1 MKLYDLRTEYRVNPI
16 GIGRIHPRFSWKME
30 SKQADTVQKSCRIQV
45 RTGEKMVWDHREESE
60 TSVLIPYAGTELE
73 PETRYHV
80 TVEVTDNHG
89 NTASETMTFETG
101 IFRPE
106 EFQAKMITHDFPEE
120 ETACPVFY
128 RTFPLKGA
136 VKQARLYSTAWG
148 VYEAYLNG
156 ARIGDE
162 RMAPGWTSY
171 HHRLQ
176 YQIHDVTELLRNGC
190 GNVSQNKNPEQDRLD
205 TQNEVPNQAALEM
218 IVGNGWYKGIFGFM
232 LQSSLYGSRAGVFA
246 ELHLLYEDGSREVIC
261 TDEAWKV
268 RTGEIRYSEIYMG
281 ETIDTDQ
288 PEIREGHVS
297 VAEFDKSILTAQEN
311 EPVRITERI
320 PAKELI
326 VTPKGE
332 KLVDFGQNLTGAA
345 EIRVHGKK
353 GQKIVIRHAEV
364 LDKDGNFYPDT
375 LRQAKSIDTYI
386 CSGEEQTFLPHFTFH
401 GFRYLCVEGLD
412 ELSTDQF
419 TACVMHS
426 DMEKTGT
433 FFCSNPK
440 VNQLQSNISWG
451 QRGNFLDI
459 PTDCPQRDERLGW
472 TGDAQIFSWTAAF
485 HRNTALFFS
494 KWMRDVAAE
503 SSLEKGVPHV
513 VPDILGQYS
522 SSAWSDV
529 AVIVPWVVYQIYGD
543 KGILEESWKCMH
555 EWVDYIRSQ
564 CGENGLWQ
572 SGFQYGDWLALDK
585 EESADRTGATDKYFI
600 ANAYYLYVTDLVK
613 RTAEV
618 LGLGEAAKVYQEL
631 YDNTLEAFRQEY
643 YTNTG
648 RIVSET
654 QTGAVLSLYFDLA
667 REKDRERILQ
677 TLRTNIENHKNHL
690 ATGFVGTPYLCHALS
705 ENGAHDLAAAL
716 FMKED
721 YPSWLYAVNKG
732 ATTIWERW
740 NSILPDGSFDVSG
753 MNSLNHYAYG
763 SIGDWMYRKV
773 AGVSQ
778 LEPGYKRFRVQ
789 PMFVKGIEE
798 AGIEF
803 ESVYGKIVSQWSCR
817 DGKIRVHVEVPAN
830 TSAEIWLPEKDGAIK
845 AGSGIHEYEYET
857 ETSLAF
863 ERFSMDS
870 TLGEILAEPLAVE
883 MFNQMAPGML
893 ENPMLAMAHQM
904 TMAELCAQA
913 AEAKPL
919 YGAVIGALNQQ
930 EIADANAKS
939 KKMQ

>member
-1 MKLYDLRTEYRVNPI
+1 
-16 GIGRIHPRFSWKME
+16 
-30 SKQADTVQKSCRIQV
+30 
-45 RTGEKMVWDHREESE
+45 
-60 TSVLIPYAGTELE
+60 
-73 PETRYHV
+73 
-80 TVEVTDNHG
+80 
-89 NTASETMTFETG
+89 
-101 IFRPE
+101 
-106 EFQAKMITHDFPEE
+106 
-120 ETACPVFY
+120 
-128 RTFPLKGA
+128 
-136 VKQARLYSTAWG
+136 
-148 VYEAYLNG
+148 
-156 ARIGDE
+156 
-162 RMAPGWTSY
+162 
-171 HHRLQ
+171 
-176 YQIHDVTELLRNGC
+176 
-190 GNVSQNKNPEQDRLD
+190 
-205 TQNEVPNQAALEM
+205 
-218 IVGNGWYKGIFGFM
+218 
-232 LQSSLYGSRAGVFA
+232 
-246 ELHLLYEDGSREVIC
+246 VIC
-261 TDEAWKV
+261 TDETWKV
-268 RTGEIRYSEIYMG
+268 RTGEILYSEIYMG

-288 PEIREGHVS
+288 PGIREGHVS
-297 VAEFDKSILTAQEN
+297 AAEFDKSILTAQEN
-311 EPVRITERI
+311 EPVRVTERI
-320 PAKELI
+320 AAKELI

-345 EIRVHGKK
+345 EIRVHGRK

-375 LRQAKSIDTYI
+375 LRQAKSTDTYI
-386 CSGEEQTFLPHFTFH
+386 CNGEEQTFLPHFTFH

-412 ELSTDQF
+412 ELSLDQF

-426 DMEKTGT
+426 DMEKTGV

-485 HRNTALFFS
+485 HRNTALFFG

-522 SSAWSDV
+522 SSAWSDA

-543 KGILEESWKCMH
+543 QGILEESWKCMH
-555 EWVDYIRSQ
+555 EWVDYIRNQ

-572 SGFQYGDWLALDK
+572 SGYQYGDWLALDK
-585 EESADRTGATDKYFI
+585 EESADRTGATDKYMI

-613 RTAEV
+613 QTAEV
-618 LGLGEAAKVYQEL
+618 LGLGEAVKEYQDL
-631 YDNTLEAFRQEY
+631 YDATLEAFRQEY

-654 QTGAVLSLYFDLA
+654 QTGAVLSLYFRLA

-677 TLRTNIENHKNHL
+677 ILRTNIENHKNHL

-778 LEPGYKRFRVQ
+778 LKPGYKKFRVQ

-803 ESVYGKIVSQWSCR
+803 ESVYGKIVSKWSCKN
-817 DGKIRVHVEVPAN
+817 GKIRVHIEVPAN
-830 TSAEIWLPEKDGAIK
+830 TSAEIRLPEKDGVIR
-845 AGSGIHEYEYET
+845 AGSGIYEYEYET
-857 ETSLAF
+857 QTSLAY

-870 TLGEILAEPLAVE
+870 TLGEILNQPLAVE
-883 MFNQMAPGML
+883 MFDQLAPGML
-893 ENPMLAMAHQM
+893 DNPMLAMAHQM

-919 YGAVIGALNQQ
+919 YETVIGALNQQ
-930 EIADANAKS
+930 ETAAAGVK
-939 KKMQ
+939 

>member
-16 GIGRIHPRFSWKME
+16 GIDRRHPRFSWKME
-30 SKQADTVQKSCRIQV
+30 SEQADTVQKSYRILV
-45 RTGEKMVWDHREESE
+45 RTGEKTVWDHRKESD
-60 TSVLIPYAGTELE
+60 TSVLIPYAGTSLE
-73 PETRYHV
+73 PETTYHV
-80 TVEVTDNHG
+80 TVEVTDNHE
-89 NTASETMTFETG
+89 NTAEETMTFETG
-101 IFRPE
+101 IFQPE

-128 RTFPLKGA
+128 KTFPLKGA
-136 VKQARLYSTAWG
+136 VKCARFYSTAWG

-156 ARIGDE
+156 VRIGDE

-176 YQIHDVTELLRNGC
+176 YQIHDITELLQ
-190 GNVSQNKNPEQDRLD
+190 S
-205 TQNEVPNQAALEM
+205 EVPKQGKLEM

-232 LQSSLYGSRAGVFA
+232 LQSKIYGSRAGAFA
-246 ELHLLYEDGSREVIC
+246 ELHILYEDGSREVIC
-261 TDEAWKV
+261 TDETWKV
-268 RTGEIRYSEIYMG
+268 RTGEILYSEIYMG

-288 PEIREGHVS
+288 PGIREGHVS
-297 VAEFDKSILTAQEN
+297 AAEFDKSILTAQEN
-311 EPVRITERI
+311 EPVRVTERI
-320 PAKELI
+320 AAKELI

-345 EIRVHGKK
+345 EIRVHGRK

-375 LRQAKSIDTYI
+375 LRQAKSTDTYI
-386 CSGEEQTFLPHFTFH
+386 CNGEEQTFLPHFTFH

-412 ELSTDQF
+412 ELSLDQF

-426 DMEKTGT
+426 DMEKTGV

-485 HRNTALFFS
+485 HRNTALFFG

-503 SSLEKGVPHV
+503 SSLEKGVPYV

-522 SSAWSDV
+522 SSAWSDA

-543 KGILEESWKCMH
+543 QGILEESWKCMH
-555 EWVDYIRSQ
+555 EWVDYIRNQ

-572 SGFQYGDWLALDK
+572 SGYQYGDWLALDK
-585 EESADRTGATDKYFI
+585 EESADRTGATDKYMI

-613 RTAEV
+613 QTAEV
-618 LGLGEAAKVYQEL
+618 LGLGEAVKEYQDL
-631 YDNTLEAFRQEY
+631 YDTTLEAFRQEY

-654 QTGAVLSLYFDLA
+654 QTGAVLSLYFRLA

-677 TLRTNIENHKNHL
+677 ILRTNIENHKNHL

-778 LEPGYKRFRVQ
+778 LKPGYKKFRVQ

-803 ESVYGKIVSQWSCR
+803 ESVYGKIVSKWSCKN
-817 DGKIRVHVEVPAN
+817 GKIRVHIEVPAN
-830 TSAEIWLPEKDGAIK
+830 TSAEIRLPEKDGVIR
-845 AGSGIHEYEYET
+845 AGSGIYEYEYET
-857 ETSLAF
+857 QTSLAY

-870 TLGEILAEPLAVE
+870 TLGEILNQPLAVE
-883 MFNQMAPGML
+883 MFDQLAPGML
-893 ENPMLAMAHQM
+893 DNPMLAMAHQM

-919 YGAVIGALNQQ
+919 YEAVIGALNQQ
-930 EIADANAKS
+930 ETAAAGVK
-939 KKMQ
+939 